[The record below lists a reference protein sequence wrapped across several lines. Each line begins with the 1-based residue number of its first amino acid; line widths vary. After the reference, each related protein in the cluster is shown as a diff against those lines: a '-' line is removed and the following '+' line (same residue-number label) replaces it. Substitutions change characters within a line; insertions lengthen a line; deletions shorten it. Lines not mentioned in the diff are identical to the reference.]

1 MAEPYVMP
9 GNVDGPASPFA
20 GRAAWTWYTGSAA
33 WYLRA
38 LIEGV
43 LGVEATLDGLRVQA
57 ALPDGWD
64 EYHIQRSYRCVTY
77 DIYVRRATSGER
89 TGCTVDDKPWLG
101 ETLPILEPGT
111 EHYVKF
117 ICR

>member
-20 GRAAWTWYTGSAA
+20 GRAGWTWYTGSAA

-43 LGVEATLDGLRVQA
+43 LGVKATVDGLSVQA
-57 ALPDGWD
+57 ALPNGWD
-64 EYHIQRSYRCVTY
+64 GYRIQRRFRDVTY
-77 DIYVRRATSGER
+77 DIQVRRAASGES
-89 TGCTVDDKPWLG
+89 TGCTIDNQPWKG
-101 ETLPILEPGT
+101 ETLPILVPGT
-111 EHYVKF
+111 EHLVKF